1 MKVREIIELF
11 TSHDLKPECYEL
23 ELEQEIHGT
32 PITDTRLV
40 GSGDI
45 FIAIKGL
52 SFDGHSFIEQ
62 AVSQKAALVV
72 GTEEPR
78 GKYGYIKV
86 NDSRKAA
93 ALLAGLYYQNPSS
106 SFRLIGV
113 TGTNGK
119 TSTSLVIFY
128 ALKSL
133 GLKVGWI
140 GTLGYKINDD
150 HYETQHTTPDIMELN
165 RILADMRKEE
175 VSYVILEVSSHAIAL
190 DRVYGLEFDLCMFT
204 NLSRDHL
211 DFHGNMN
218 EYFEVKSSWF
228 DPVRLGRSVAIINT
242 SDSYGA
248 ELAEDLTHGLGSVFT
263 VGYSDAAYRIEDLKC
278 DLDGLSFSFRTN
290 EGRVTLRSGLIG
302 EFNAINIA
310 MAATALHLMSYDLRD
325 IQYAIHEAKTVP
337 GRMQSVSNDRGIG
350 IYVDY
355 AHTPDAI
362 ETVLKTARRLP
373 HNKILCLMGAG
384 GDRDKGKRP
393 LMLSSALRHSDFVII
408 TDDNPRSENPESI
421 ISDIISGSHLDLPW
435 WIIRDRALAIQVI
448 LSLANPRDIVVI
460 CGKGH
465 ENYQEIE
472 GHRHHFDDVETV
484 NQFLASEIEPDPQA
498 LSLPLDATML
508 KVILGI
514 PHQENEVGYH
524 PPRSY
529 RYISTDSR
537 YLKPGSVFFA
547 LKGLNFD
554 GHSFLP
560 EVLKDESNFAIGET
574 DIQAD
579 NYHQAPS
586 SIEALAAVHS
596 KYIGMFALYKI
607 ALTGSTGK
615 TSTKEIL
622 ANILSSD
629 APTLKTAANENNIIG
644 LCQTIRRVKPQHQY
658 GVFELGTN
666 HFGEIS
672 QMLETLHP
680 HAGMLINIGPS
691 HLEHFGS
698 EDGVFKEKSVILDQN
713 MQLRL
718 YDGDDSRFAKY
729 AANSIGVGYT
739 DACKYQITEVRD
751 SARGQSFKLAGHSFE
766 VPSKAPHWVLNA
778 AFAIALALE
787 KGIEP
792 EVIQSGLMLPLSL
805 HHRMETDQIGDTI
818 LISDCYNANP
828 VSMRNALEY
837 WQKLAPEKPHLA
849 FLGDM
854 LELGEMAEEY
864 HRMIGAILAE
874 SKVDGL
880 FTVGEL
886 SRHYQPLQSQAA
898 SLHFENVDEL
908 IKAWNQVRIP
918 SDAVILVKASN
929 GIKLAKLLPLL
940 GKGE

>member
-1 MKVREIIELF
+1 MKINEILELF
-11 TSHDLKPECYEL
+11 VAHDLKPECYEL
-23 ELEQEIHGT
+23 DPEQEIRGA
-32 PITDTRLV
+32 PITDTRMV

-62 AVSQKAALVV
+62 AVSKKVALVV
-72 GTEEPR
+72 GTEEP
-78 GKYGYIKV
+78 KIKHSYIKV
-86 NDSRKAA
+86 SDSRKAA
-93 ALLAGLYYQNPSS
+93 ALLANIYYQNPSS

-119 TSTSLVIFY
+119 TSTSLVIFS
-128 ALKSL
+128 ALRSL

-150 HYETQHTTPDIMELN
+150 HYETKHTTPDIMELN
-165 RILADMRKEE
+165 RILASMKDEE
-175 VSYVILEVSSHAIAL
+175 VSYVIVEVSSHAIAL
-190 DRVYGLEFDLCMFT
+190 DRVYGLDFDLCMFT

-218 EYFEVKSSWF
+218 EYFEVKSGWF
-228 DPVRLGRSVAIINT
+228 DSVRLGRSVAIINT

-278 DLDGLSFSFRTN
+278 DLDGLSFAFRTN
-290 EGRVTLRSGLIG
+290 EGRVTIRSKLIG
-302 EFNAINIA
+302 EFNAVNIA
-310 MAATALHLMSYDLRD
+310 MAATALHLLSYDLRD
-325 IQYAIHEAKTVP
+325 VQNAIFAAQTVP
-337 GRMQSVSNDRGIG
+337 GRMQSVPNDLGIG

-362 ETVLKTARRLP
+362 ETVLKTARGLP

-384 GDRDKGKRP
+384 GDRDRGKRP

-408 TDDNPRSENPESI
+408 TDDNPRHENPEAI
-421 ISDIISGSHLDLPW
+421 IADIISGSHLDLPW
-435 WIIRDRALAIQVI
+435 WIIRDRAQAIHAT
-448 LSLANPRDIVVI
+448 LSLANPQDIVVI

-472 GHRHHFDDVETV
+472 GQRHHFDDVEAV
-484 NQFLASEIEPDPQA
+484 NQYLSSGQEPDPQA

-508 KVILGI
+508 NVILGI
-514 PHQENEVGYH
+514 PHQEEEKGYH
-524 PPRSY
+524 PPSSY
-529 RYISTDSR
+529 QYISTDSR
-537 YLKPGSVFFA
+537 NLRPGSVFFA

-560 EVLKDESNFAIGET
+560 DVLEDERNFAIGECAM
-574 DIQAD
+574 DAE
-579 NYHQAPS
+579 NYHQAS
-586 SIEALAAVHS
+586 SAIEALAAVHS
-596 KYIGMFALYKI
+596 KYIGMFPLYKI

-622 ANILSSD
+622 ANVLNSG
-629 APTLKTAANENNIIG
+629 APTLKTNDNENNIIG

-666 HFGEIS
+666 HFGEIP
-672 QMLETLHP
+672 QMLETLQP
-680 HAGMLINIGPS
+680 NAGILLNIGPS

-698 EDGVFKEKSVILDQN
+698 EDGVFKEKSVILNPD

-718 YDGDDSRFAKY
+718 YDGDDARFAQY

-739 DACKYQITEVRD
+739 KSSQYRITDVKE
-751 SARGQSFKLAGHSFE
+751 SARGLSFNLAGHSFE
-766 VPSKAPHWVLNA
+766 VPSKMPHYVLNA
-778 AFAIALALE
+778 SFAIALALE
-787 KGIEP
+787 KGMEP
-792 EVIQSGLMLPLSL
+792 ETIQAGLMLPLNL
-805 HHRMETDQIGDTI
+805 QHRMETDFIGDRI

-828 VSMRNALEY
+828 VSMRKALEY
-837 WQKLAPEKPHLA
+837 WQSLKPDKPHLA

-854 LELGEMAEEY
+854 LELGDMAEQY
-864 HRMIGAILAE
+864 HQMIGAILAE
-874 SKVDGL
+874 SDVDGL
-880 FTVGEL
+880 YTVGEL
-886 SRHYQPLQSQAA
+886 SRHYQPLEAQID
-898 SLHFENVDEL
+898 SLHFQNVDEL
-908 IKAWNQVRIP
+908 IEAWAKVRIP
-918 SDAVILVKASN
+918 ADAVILVKASN